1 MGAFGELVASHIAD
15 DFRVWTYDP
24 RLPIGTERRGVLST
38 TLERVAGCDVVVI
51 ATPVSSFEAVLR
63 DIGRACKPGA
73 LIVDVGSVKV
83 IPARLMLSLLP
94 QTVHMIA
101 THPLFGPQSARGG
114 LSGLKIAVCP
124 LRDANPR
131 PLVRFLARR
140 LGLEVILTTPEEHGG
155 HCEVVYEGLEI
166 PDSQRLLVK
175 FSLEEQPEEAEVIY
189 INPEAP
195 QLNVAKYIY
204 EYICLAIP
212 LFKVYDCENDDPRP
226 CNEEALRFLSNGGH
240 TEEEAEKEEEEPNPI
255 WAELKKLSNDN

>member
-1 MGAFGELVASHIAD
+1 MDPLITYSIPVKGLHNGIHQFEFQIDRLFFENSPVAESDIQLKLELDKSSDMYVLQFDLEGTVRTQCDRCAAD
-15 DFRVWTYDP
+15 ID
-24 RLPIGTERRGVLST
+24 L
-38 TLERVAGCDVVVI
+38 
-51 ATPVSSFEAVLR
+51 PVS
-63 DIGRACKPGA
+63 
-73 LIVDVGSVKV
+73 
-83 IPARLMLSLLP
+83 
-94 QTVHMIA
+94 
-101 THPLFGPQSARGG
+101 
-114 LSGLKIAVCP
+114 
-124 LRDANPR
+124 
-131 PLVRFLARR
+131 
-140 LGLEVILTTPEEHGG
+140 
-155 HCEVVYEGLEI
+155 
-166 PDSQRLLVK
+166 DSQRLLVK